1 MANAELMH
9 IATNLYMKYQ
19 IDRALPNDIFIKI
32 LYFGLVVAVI
42 FFISTLLLFRQ
53 KQIFFLVPRA
63 KEYRLIKSV
72 YQFVCNTHKILSNL
86 VVFYLF
92 K

>member
-1 MANAELMH
+1 
-9 IATNLYMKYQ
+9 MKYQ
-19 IDRALPNDIFIKI
+19 IDHALPNDIFIKM

-53 KQIFFLVPRA
+53 KQIFYSVPRA

-72 YQFVCNTHKILSNL
+72 YQFVYKTHEILGNF
-86 VVFYLF
+86 VAFYLF